1 MLSVDITLDEEPH
14 ELESLA
20 QWLKLED
27 DLRGR
32 VHPRVRPIEPG
43 EMGGALH
50 TIAVAVGSGGAVSV
64 LVQSLFAWLT
74 SRRKSAQIHLRLSR
88 EDGREAEIVF
98 NGAHNLEAVTDKLLK
113 FVDNGEK
120 LA

>member
-32 VHPRVRPIEPG
+32 VHPSAMPIEPG

-74 SRRKSAQIHLRLSR
+74 SRKSAQIHLRLSR